1 MKQLFVI
8 LFLAVASV
16 SFAQGNRII
25 SVLTAADTSSA
36 SQTHYLYPLGGTSWA
51 TTGAID
57 YNAGVE
63 FLIET
68 DSLSGATAGT
78 LTIEV
83 AYDDAGTYSY
93 AVGTLTV
100 NGATNQQL
108 RLEDTDF
115 LARKIRAKIVN
126 TAGVQSTKIQGV
138 LVVKRKQ

>member
-8 LFLAVASV
+8 LFLAIASV
-16 SFAQGNRII
+16 SFAQGNRVLA
-25 SVLTAADTSSA
+25 VLTAADTAAA
-36 SQTHYLYPLGGTSWA
+36 SETIYLYPLGGTSWA

-57 YNAGVE
+57 YNAGLE
-63 FLIET
+63 FLVET

-83 AYDDAGTYSY
+83 AYDDAGTYNY
-93 AVGTLTV
+93 AAGTLTL
-100 NGATNQQL
+100 NGAANQQL

-115 LARKIRAKIVN
+115 LGRKIRAKLVN
-126 TAGVQSTKIQGV
+126 TGATQSNKIQGV